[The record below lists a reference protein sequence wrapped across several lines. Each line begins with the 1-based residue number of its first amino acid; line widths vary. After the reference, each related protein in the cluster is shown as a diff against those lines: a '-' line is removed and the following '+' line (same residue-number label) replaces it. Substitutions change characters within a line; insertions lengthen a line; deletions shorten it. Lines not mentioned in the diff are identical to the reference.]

1 MRLTATRLRRIIQE
15 ETTRA
20 LRETEM
26 PLWGC
31 YRDSQYG
38 SKLVCSVKAQSE
50 DEAREVATRISG
62 DRNFAD
68 GYGTCKEISPSE
80 AAAARADIVAKIE
93 DLQSQLK
100 NFEA

>member
-1 MRLTATRLRRIIQE
+1 MRLTANRLRKIIQE
-15 ETTRA
+15 ETA
-20 LRETEM
+20 KVLREVDM

-50 DEAREVATRISG
+50 GEAREKATRLSG

-80 AAAARADIVAKIE
+80 VEAAKTELSAKIE
-93 DLQSQLK
+93 ELQAQLK